1 MKEENILVEDLNL
14 KPYQPY
20 GIPMLKFLFG
30 LTLISLAVT
39 ALYEFVI

>member
-1 MKEENILVEDLNL
+1 MKEESLINEL

-30 LTLISLAVT
+30 LTLISLVIT

>member
-1 MKEENILVEDLNL
+1 MKEENIITEFEL

-30 LTLISLAVT
+30 LTLISLVVT
-39 ALYEFVI
+39 ALYEFVF

>member
-1 MKEENILVEDLNL
+1 MKEENLISEFDL

-30 LTLISLAVT
+30 LTLISLTVT
-39 ALYEFVI
+39 ALYEFIL